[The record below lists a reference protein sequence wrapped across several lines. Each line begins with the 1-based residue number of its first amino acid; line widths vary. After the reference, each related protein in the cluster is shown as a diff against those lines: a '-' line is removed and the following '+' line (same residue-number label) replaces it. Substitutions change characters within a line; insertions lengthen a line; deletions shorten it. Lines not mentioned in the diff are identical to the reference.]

1 MVEVV
6 WHDAHSEGVS
16 GGTWFDPA
24 EIKNAP
30 YQVRSVGY
38 LLPSV
43 KDTHITLAQSVADT
57 DGLCDSVLHIPVG
70 MIIQKRVVDSDLTST
85 KVPQ

>member
-1 MVEVV
+1 MTSSSKPMIEVV

-38 LLPSV
+38 LLENV
-43 KDTHITLAQSVADT
+43 KDGHITLAQSVDR
-57 DGLCDSVLHIPVG
+57 
-70 MIIQKRVVDSDLTST
+70 KST
-85 KVPQ
+85 RLNSSHSQQSRMPSSA

>member
-1 MVEVV
+1 MTSSDKPMIEVV

-30 YQVRSVGY
+30 YAVRSVGY
-38 LLPSV
+38 LLENV
-43 KDTHITLAQSVADT
+43 KDGHITLAQSVSDT

-70 MIIQKRVVDSDLTST
+70 MIRDKKVVE
-85 KVPQ
+85 

>member
-1 MVEVV
+1 MTSSSKPMIEVV

-38 LLPSV
+38 LLENV
-43 KDTHITLAQSVADT
+43 KDGHITLAQSVSDT
-57 DGLCDSVLHIPVG
+57 DGLCDSVLHIPIG
-70 MIIQKRVVDSDLTST
+70 MVRDKKVVE
-85 KVPQ
+85 